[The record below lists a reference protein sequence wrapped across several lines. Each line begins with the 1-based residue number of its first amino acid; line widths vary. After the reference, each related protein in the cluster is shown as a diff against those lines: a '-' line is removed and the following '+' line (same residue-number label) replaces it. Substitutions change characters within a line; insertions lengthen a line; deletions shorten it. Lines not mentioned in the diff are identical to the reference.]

1 MDEYWDLFDE
11 NRNYL
16 GITHKRGDHVP
27 AGMYHLVV
35 HAWIMDKS
43 GHFLISQRQKGR
55 TDELLWERTG
65 GSVLVGET
73 SLEGAL
79 REIKEELGLDLHA
92 APNAFIKS
100 EKRERYHDFYD
111 SWLFL
116 VETMQVHCKTNETE
130 VRTWKW
136 VTLEELKQL
145 KEENKLVKSS
155 EYFEEVYSSYLKMMS
170 KNEIID

>member
-16 GITHKRGDHVP
+16 GITHKRGEHVP
-27 AGMYHLVV
+27 AGMFHLVV

-65 GSVLVGET
+65 GSVLAGET

-92 APNAFIKS
+92 APYAFIKS
-100 EKRERYHDFYD
+100 EKRDRYHDFYD

-116 VETMQVHCKTNETE
+116 VDNMQVDCKTNETE
-130 VRTWKW
+130 VRTWKY
-136 VTLEELKQL
+136 
-145 KEENKLVKSS
+145 KSS
-155 EYFEEVYSSYLKMMS
+155 LNRAMARTGSGWTPSCTRFHWRPGRMKPESSR
-170 KNEIID
+170 